1 MQTICFLAT
10 CQSQHILCTH
20 CWVELSLMLS
30 TLLYFIIVILILLVI
45 NRCLINCSHYLIYF
59 AIVNSF
65 LYVLFVGIPT
75 CSKPVTSPPR
85 FLHGDACVSP
95 VTVCCE
101 PIFARIRTMIIFQCC
116 NRFIDFN
123 GLSYDGCA
131 NRPHFFTT
139 GTPFGGLGGP
149 WEAPSGPKMPN
160 MGLAGYSHPR
170 RPQIGGDACI

>member
-1 MQTICFLAT
+1 MSKEAYTLLHHLT
-10 CQSQHILCTH
+10 CPPVHLQSHLLYAIQILC
-20 CWVELSLMLS
+20 SMPYKS
-30 TLLYFIIVILILLVI
+30 YTLCHTNLILPL
-45 NRCLINCSHYLIYF
+45 L
-59 AIVNSF
+59 
-65 LYVLFVGIPT
+65 GPT
-75 CSKPVTSPPR
+75 GAPHPMDWCASMARYT
-85 FLHGDACVSP
+85 
-95 VTVCCE
+95 TVCCE

-139 GTPFGGLGGP
+139 GTPFGGLEGP
-149 WEAPSGPKMPN
+149 WGAPSGPKMPN